1 MLNLDEEKD
10 QCTTT
15 KAKQEEERGPA
26 RGREQ
31 WEGEP
36 GQACVG
42 AWVVACV
49 PRPSLVGSPGLTC
62 GRHLHLQPGQW
73 QAAAPGNLEAA
84 AT

>member
-1 MLNLDEEKD
+1 MLTLDEEKD

-49 PRPSLVGSPGLTC
+49 PRPSLVGSPGLVDVISTC
-62 GRHLHLQPGQW
+62 SLGNGRQHLGTFQ
-73 QAAAPGNLEAA
+73 
-84 AT
+84 